1 MLHRGQGL
9 GGGQW
14 VLPFSPQLRAG
25 GSLGSA
31 GRESGAGAALLA
43 GDSRW
48 QQEIQVPLLRVRRQG
63 PCELPSSWHFTRGQ
77 ESAAQGW
84 LLSWGR

>member
-1 MLHRGQGL
+1 MLRSGW
-9 GGGQW
+9 GGGAMGPA
-14 VLPFSPQLRAG
+14 VFFPQLRAG

-48 QQEIQVPLLRVRRQG
+48 QQEIQVPSLRVRRQG
-63 PCELPSSWHFTRGQ
+63 PGELPSSWHFARGQ

-84 LLSWGR
+84 LLTWGR